1 MGSWIAL
8 NQFKFFKTQ
17 IKGFLGIGS
26 APEFLSRLMWNKFS
40 KEIKREILKKGKTI
54 IKSGEYEYP
63 ITRQLIK
70 NGKKNKVLRKK
81 INSKI
86 KVTMV
91 HGEKDEVVPVSFS
104 RLSLSIFKKAKKKLV
119 IVRGGDHSLSNSKQ
133 LKIILRELKV
143 IVKNFI

>member
-1 MGSWIAL
+1 
-8 NQFKFFKTQ
+8 
-17 IKGFLGIGS
+17 
-26 APEFLSRLMWNKFS
+26 
-40 KEIKREILKKGKTI
+40 
-54 IKSGEYEYP
+54 
-63 ITRQLIK
+63 
-70 NGKKNKVLRKK
+70 
-81 INSKI
+81 
-86 KVTMV
+86 MV

>member
-40 KEIKREILKKGKTI
+40 KKNKRNFKTGKTI
-54 IKSGEYEYP
+54 IKNGEYEYP

-70 NGKKNKVLRKK
+70 DGKKIRY
-81 INSKI
+81 
-86 KVTMV
+86 
-91 HGEKDEVVPVSFS
+91 
-104 RLSLSIFKKAKKKLV
+104 
-119 IVRGGDHSLSNSKQ
+119 
-133 LKIILRELKV
+133 
-143 IVKNFI
+143 